1 MLGNAARVLLSR
13 TSIGAT
19 LRRLPG
25 VEALYREHFW
35 SGPKYVN
42 QFCGYYSSY
51 EEALAAI
58 PKSLSEGWEHQ
69 TVVAADH
76 FQPTIFSTMFWLS
89 RILEEGFRVTDFG
102 GAVGQTHTALAQR
115 MSIPNGVRWT
125 VVDLPPAVQ
134 RGAKLASE
142 RGTEGL
148 YFSENLEDV
157 DGCDVFLSRGCIQY
171 VETPLTALLK
181 SLHALPRYIL
191 LDKVPMT
198 DGREFVTH
206 QNLMSSAVP
215 YQVFNRTKF
224 LSSLGDLGFKI
235 RDEWPVQELSCS
247 IPFHPELFLECHS
260 GMLLQLSAP

>member
-76 FQPTIFSTMFWLS
+76 FQPTIF
-89 RILEEGFRVTDFG
+89 
-102 GAVGQTHTALAQR
+102 
-115 MSIPNGVRWT
+115 
-125 VVDLPPAVQ
+125 
-134 RGAKLASE
+134 
-142 RGTEGL
+142 
-148 YFSENLEDV
+148 
-157 DGCDVFLSRGCIQY
+157 
-171 VETPLTALLK
+171 
-181 SLHALPRYIL
+181 
-191 LDKVPMT
+191 
-198 DGREFVTH
+198 
-206 QNLMSSAVP
+206 
-215 YQVFNRTKF
+215 
-224 LSSLGDLGFKI
+224 
-235 RDEWPVQELSCS
+235 
-247 IPFHPELFLECHS
+247 
-260 GMLLQLSAP
+260 

>member
-1 MLGNAARVLLSR
+1 
-13 TSIGAT
+13 
-19 LRRLPG
+19 
-25 VEALYREHFW
+25 
-35 SGPKYVN
+35 
-42 QFCGYYSSY
+42 
-51 EEALAAI
+51 
-58 PKSLSEGWEHQ
+58 
-69 TVVAADH
+69 
-76 FQPTIFSTMFWLS
+76 MFWLS

>member
-1 MLGNAARVLLSR
+1 MLGNTARVLLSR
-13 TSIGAT
+13 TSIGAM

-25 VEALYREHFW
+25 LEAFYKQHFW

-42 QFCGYYSSY
+42 QFCGHYSTY

-58 PKSLSEGWEHQ
+58 PKDLSEGWGQE

-76 FQPTIFSTMFWLS
+76 FQPSIFATMFWLS

-102 GAVGQTHTALAQR
+102 GAVGQTHTALTQR
-115 MSIPNGVRWT
+115 MSIPDGVSWT
-125 VVDLPPAVQ
+125 VVDLPSAVR
-134 RGAKLASE
+134 RGTELASE
-142 RGTEGL
+142 RGTQGL
-148 YFSENLEDV
+148 YFRENLEGV

-171 VETPLTALLK
+171 VQTPLAVLLK
-181 SLHALPRYIL
+181 SLNALPRYIL
-191 LDKVPMT
+191 LDKVPIT

-206 QNLMSSAVP
+206 QNLMSAAVP

-224 LSSLGDLGFKI
+224 LSSLRDLGFKI

-247 IPFHPELFLECHS
+247 IPFHPELFIECHS
-260 GMLLQLSAP
+260 GMLLQRSEP